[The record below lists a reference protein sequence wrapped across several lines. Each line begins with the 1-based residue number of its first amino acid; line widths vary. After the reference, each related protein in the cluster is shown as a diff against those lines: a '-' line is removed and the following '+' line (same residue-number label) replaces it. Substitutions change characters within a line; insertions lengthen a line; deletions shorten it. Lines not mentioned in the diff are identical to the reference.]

1 MYIYEMKDLI
11 KESIKNLIDLEL
23 ITVWQE
29 KQKNLIESI

>member
-1 MYIYEMKDLI
+1 MKDLI
-11 KESIKNLIDLEL
+11 KESIKNLIDPEL